1 MNTLNIMTKD
11 NEKYV
16 DLLDEDRPLAGQKF
30 VCISFISPENI
41 IKQKEM
47 FYFQEF
53 MKDFDFTKSMSK
65 FHQFLNFVSYKYSID
80 FNKVNEDF
88 NDFVKEEK
96 EYLIK
101 NNIED
106 EYKNFLDRKEDDL
119 LKEYNEKYNF
129 QTNVRGL
136 KVRGVFETIQEA
148 EMRCKLLREI
158 DPNHD
163 IYVGQVGIWMPW
175 HPESY
180 KTGHVEYMEK
190 ELNNLMR
197 EKMKNEEQAKAQFE
211 ERIKET
217 RKKAIEENIKIARE
231 TGNKLTQNIDEN
243 GNLVGITN
251 TNTIL
256 DSLESSVGK
265 QNVTSADIKK
275 ELFEGENILTKKK

>member
-1 MNTLNIMTKD
+1 MLNIMSKD
-11 NEKYV
+11 NNEKYV

-53 MKDFDFTKSMSK
+53 IKDFDFTKSMSK
-65 FHQFLNFVSYKYSID
+65 FHQFLNFISYKYSLD
-80 FNKVNEDF
+80 FNKVNDDF
-88 NDFVKEEK
+88 NEFLKEEK
-96 EYLIK
+96 ENLMK
-101 NNIED
+101 TSIED

-148 EMRCKLLREI
+148 EMRCKLLREV

-197 EKMKNEEQAKAQFE
+197 EKMKNEEQAKNQFE

-217 RKKAIEENIKIARE
+217 RKKAIEENKKLARE

-256 DSLESSVGK
+256 NSLESTVGK
-265 QNVTSADIKK
+265 ESITSADIKK
-275 ELFEGENILTKKK
+275 ELFEGDTIIRKKDK